1 MLKMRHPTPP
11 LCIVLTP
18 HPYLSHPPPTILFTH
33 HSLSPL
39 SSFCCSHRWRH
50 RPSRAPPKEILACLV
65 VPTVESSAREGLL
78 TCFAVRAAPTRRDHR
93 SHVGRGEE
101 ATAARC
107 SRRLGAELATSQV
120 ELAGGQVPS
129 SLRIGWSTSATRG
142 RDLRAPGDEHPG
154 SGARWWRGRP

>member
-1 MLKMRHPTPP
+1 LGNAKNQ
-11 LCIVLTP
+11 TP
-18 HPYLSHPPPTILFTH
+18 HSSHLYRFDPTSLSLSSSTNHSLHPPF
-33 HSLSPL
+33 SPSR
-39 SSFCCSHRWRH
+39 SSFCCNHRWRH
-50 RPSRAPPKEILACLV
+50 RLSRAPPKEILASLV

-129 SLRIGWSTSATRG
+129 SLRIGWSTSVTRG
-142 RDLRAPGDEHPG
+142 
-154 SGARWWRGRP
+154 